1 LPEHVQATLRGEAA
15 EAGLQATFLSADNLK
30 PIYLRYAHLHVLFP
44 DLAYPQVERELKT
57 LAAGREPA
65 AAMSSE
71 PSWIISGMASRNS
84 PAANLATGLSVGTTQ
99 RASLRMIGLVRL
111 KMGPVIATNGVGHE
125 ILQHPRVV
133 GMGGLR
139 FQVGH
144 RLDSREVEQPM
155 ATKRDRSLCARG
167 N

>member
-1 LPEHVQATLRGEAA
+1 MNSAKKARLEAA
-15 EAGLQATFLSADNLK
+15 GWKVGRAAEFLELNKEEAAF
-30 PIYLRYAHLHVLFP
+30 
-44 DLAYPQVERELKT
+44 VEMELKT